1 MGPKLD
7 VKVGDEVAV
16 VSYRNATRLAK
27 VTAIQARGR
36 IEADGSL
43 WRPDGT
49 AFHPGFSAPRL
60 EIVTNEHRAAV
71 AEETERS
78 RVRRA
83 IDRFP
88 ELRNHLPTGRT
99 ELLREAAV
107 HLEAALALL
116 DGAK

>member
-16 VSYRNATRLAK
+16 VSYRKATRIVK
-27 VTAIQARGR
+27 VTAIHARGR
-36 IEADGSL
+36 IEADGAL
-43 WRPDGT
+43 WFPDGT
-49 AFHPGFSAPRL
+49 AFYPCFSAPRL
-60 EIVTNEHRAAV
+60 EIVTDEHRAAV
-71 AEETERS
+71 AEETERG
-78 RVRRA
+78 RVQRA

-99 ELLREAAV
+99 ELLREVAV

>member
-16 VSYRNATRLAK
+16 VGRYGVSIVK
-27 VTAIQARGR
+27 VSEIRRGSIVAGNTTWR
-36 IEADGSL
+36 ADGSS
-43 WRPDGT
+43 RST
-49 AFHPGFSAPRL
+49 AGYSQPHL
-60 EIVTNEHRAAV
+60 EIVTDEHRAAV

-88 ELRNHLPTGRT
+88 ELRNHLPAGRT
-99 ELLREAAV
+99 ELLREVAE

>member
-16 VSYRNATRLAK
+16 VNCRD
-27 VTAIQARGR
+27 VTAIVKVEAIEARGAIR
-36 IEADGSL
+36 AGNVLYRADGSSRSSGL
-43 WRPDGT
+43 FT
-49 AFHPGFSAPRL
+49 SHL
-60 EIVTNEHRAAV
+60 EIVTDKHRAAV
-71 AEETERS
+71 ADEEACA
-78 RVRRA
+78 RVRRS

-88 ELRNHLPTGRT
+88 DLRNHLPTGRT
-99 ELLREAAV
+99 ELLREVAT